1 MADYDSHMIK
11 PVQGLQNIAGLAPAK
26 RRKERNRRKQ
36 LHEKSKEQDES
47 AEDKDTTSP
56 QERAEDKNERESGRI
71 DYCA

>member
-11 PVQGLQNIAGLAPAK
+11 PVQGLQNIAGLDPAK
-26 RRKERNRRKQ
+26 RRKERNSRKQ

-47 AEDKDTTSP
+47 AKDRDTTLP
-56 QERAEDKNERESGRI
+56 QERAEDKSDRDNCGI

>member
-56 QERAEDKNERESGRI
+56 QERAEDKNERESRGI